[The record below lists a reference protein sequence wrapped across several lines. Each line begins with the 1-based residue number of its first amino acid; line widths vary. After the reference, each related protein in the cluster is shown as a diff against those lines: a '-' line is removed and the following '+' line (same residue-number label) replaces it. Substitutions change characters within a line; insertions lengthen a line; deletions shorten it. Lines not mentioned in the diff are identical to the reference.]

1 MAFTERISAAC
12 GRKKAELVLKHA
24 KIINVFTESIEDGD
38 VAVECGVIVGIGEY
52 DGVREID
59 VQGCYVT
66 PGLIDGHIHLE
77 SSMASPEEFARMVV
91 PHGTAAVITDPHEI
105 ANVAGAAGIQFML
118 DRSAHFPI
126 HYYVQVPSCVPSTPF
141 EHAGCEMH
149 AQDLAPFAD
158 HPRIKGLGEMMNAF
172 GVVHCDAD
180 ILKKLD
186 LFRSKVLDGHL
197 PTAPQDMLQP
207 YAAAGIQTD
216 HESVTYADA
225 LTKLRAGMSV
235 LVREGSG
242 SKNLESILA
251 GVIQDGINTSHL
263 AFCTDDKH
271 LLDIHQEG
279 TIRHQIQMAIAMGL
293 SPMAAYQMAT
303 INAAQIYHLDDLG
316 AVAPGRRADLVIL
329 DDLEQVTVHDVYF
342 GGTPLAQL
350 DLHPQAAP
358 IPESICRSVRL
369 PALSTASFQL
379 PQQPDYPVIH
389 MVPNQIITKKST
401 VTAEQMQQG
410 LKNGTLLKVA
420 VIERHHATGFVG
432 VGLLA
437 DYGLRS
443 GAIATTV
450 AHDSH
455 NLIVVGDND
464 ADMLLAAQ
472 ELQRVQGGY
481 TLVQN
486 GKVLSTLPLP
496 IAGLM
501 SDLGWQPLTDK
512 IEELSHLAWNMGV
525 NASMDPFIAL
535 SFLAL
540 PVIPEIRITDLGVRE
555 VQ

>member
-1 MAFTERISAAC
+1 
-12 GRKKAELVLKHA
+12 
-24 KIINVFTESIEDGD
+24 
-38 VAVECGVIVGIGEY
+38 
-52 DGVREID
+52 
-59 VQGCYVT
+59 
-66 PGLIDGHIHLE
+66 
-77 SSMASPEEFARMVV
+77 
-91 PHGTAAVITDPHEI
+91 
-105 ANVAGAAGIQFML
+105 
-118 DRSAHFPI
+118 
-126 HYYVQVPSCVPSTPF
+126 
-141 EHAGCEMH
+141 
-149 AQDLAPFAD
+149 
-158 HPRIKGLGEMMNAF
+158 
-172 GVVHCDAD
+172 
-180 ILKKLD
+180 
-186 LFRSKVLDGHL
+186 
-197 PTAPQDMLQP
+197 
-207 YAAAGIQTD
+207 
-216 HESVTYADA
+216 
-225 LTKLRAGMSV
+225 
-235 LVREGSG
+235 
-242 SKNLESILA
+242 
-251 GVIQDGINTSHL
+251 
-263 AFCTDDKH
+263 
-271 LLDIHQEG
+271 
-279 TIRHQIQMAIAMGL
+279 
-293 SPMAAYQMAT
+293 
-303 INAAQIYHLDDLG
+303 
-316 AVAPGRRADLVIL
+316 
-329 DDLEQVTVHDVYF
+329 
-342 GGTPLAQL
+342 
-350 DLHPQAAP
+350 
-358 IPESICRSVRL
+358 
-369 PALSTASFQL
+369 
-379 PQQPDYPVIH
+379 

-437 DYGLRS
+437 DYGLRG

>member
-1 MAFTERISAAC
+1 M
-12 GRKKAELVLKHA
+12 
-24 KIINVFTESIEDGD
+24 
-38 VAVECGVIVGIGEY
+38 
-52 DGVREID
+52 
-59 VQGCYVT
+59 
-66 PGLIDGHIHLE
+66 
-77 SSMASPEEFARMVV
+77 
-91 PHGTAAVITDPHEI
+91 
-105 ANVAGAAGIQFML
+105 
-118 DRSAHFPI
+118 
-126 HYYVQVPSCVPSTPF
+126 
-141 EHAGCEMH
+141 
-149 AQDLAPFAD
+149 
-158 HPRIKGLGEMMNAF
+158 
-172 GVVHCDAD
+172 VHCDAD

-350 DLHPQAAP
+350 NLHPQPAP
-358 IPESICRSVRL
+358 IPDSICRSVRL

-437 DYGLRS
+437 DYGLRG

-481 TLVQN
+481 TLVQK

-501 SDLGWQPLTDK
+501 SDLSWQPLTDK
-512 IEELSHLAWNMGV
+512 IEELSRLAWNMGV
-525 NASMDPFIAL
+525 DASMDPFIAL

>member
-1 MAFTERISAAC
+1 MNRQHLIETARGDRAPD
-12 GRKKAELVLKHA
+12 LVLKNGR
-24 KIINVFTESIEDGD
+24 ILEVFTGTILQADIAITDGWI
-38 VAVECGVIVGIGEY
+38 AGIGQY
-52 DGVREID
+52 DGPNVLD
-59 VQGCYVT
+59 LQGRYVS
-66 PGLIDGHIHLE
+66 PGFINAHCHVE
-77 SSMASPEEFARMVV
+77 SSMALPEVYCEQELRAGV
-91 PHGTAAVITDPHEI
+91 TALITDPHEI

-350 DLHPQAAP
+350 DLYPQAAP

-437 DYGLRS
+437 DYGLRG